1 MAIESTLD
9 FHEPSRQQQE
19 WEQLSPAEKKHAL
32 YMKQVNLLKTFRARN
47 AISHAQY
54 EKSFQD
60 LTEKMGE
67 KTKNESN

>member
-32 YMKQVNLLKTFRARN
+32 YLKQVNLLKTFRARN
-47 AISHAQY
+47 VISLAQY
-54 EKSFQD
+54 EKSFHD

-67 KTKNESN
+67 SEKQVY

>member
-32 YMKQVNLLKTFRARN
+32 YLKQVNLLKTFRARN
-47 AISHAQY
+47 AISQVQY
-54 EKSFQD
+54 EKSFHD
-60 LTEKMGE
+60 LTVKMGE
-67 KTKNESN
+67 AVK

>member
-47 AISHAQY
+47 A
-54 EKSFQD
+54 KSFQD